1 MRIAGLQETSLF
13 PWCCQKW
20 WNPHLWSTTVHSR
33 NTASEQHPAVG
44 KHGQNRLL
52 SLGGTGK
59 FWKTEFL
66 SNQRILCLTLL
77 FSISGCFCVFSF
89 ALQLG
94 STIMLIYLSFGHQD
108 PLVKE
113 GRKNSADQSFLEWF
127 ALRLVRKD
135 RQDQNNIQVCK
146 CVTWCLRFW
155 IEIKLKLVSSGAFHQ
170 TLPIYERAQSRWSSK
185 NYEFALEE
193 KKGANIPARIQ
204 VLSKASILHHN
215 PRKRL
220 GTAWPRSDNC
230 CVLLVFWPTRRP
242 PALIILAYLSS
253 TRGTGLRKELHQL
266 SVSSSSSFQRSIR
279 TTGRHSC
286 WHSAYGAYTESI
298 S

>member
-1 MRIAGLQETSLF
+1 MLSKVVRLD
-13 PWCCQKW
+13 
-20 WNPHLWSTTVHSR
+20 PHLWSTTVHSR
-33 NTASEQHPAVG
+33 NSASEQHPAVG

-113 GRKNSADQSFLEWF
+113 GRKNYADQSFLEWF

-193 KKGANIPARIQ
+193 KKGANISARIQ
-204 VLSKASILHHN
+204 VLSKASICIITQERDWGQHD
-215 PRKRL
+215 P
-220 GTAWPRSDNC
+220 AQIIA
-230 CVLLVFWPTRRP
+230 VLLVFWPTNQ
-242 PALIILAYLSS
+242 ATSS
-253 TRGTGLRKELHQL
+253 PNHFGLPKLN
-266 SVSSSSSFQRSIR
+266 
-279 TTGRHSC
+279 
-286 WHSAYGAYTESI
+286 
-298 S
+298 

>member
-1 MRIAGLQETSLF
+1 MFFPLLCSLAR
-13 PWCCQKW
+13 PSCSSIYLLDIKI
-20 WNPHLWSTTVHSR
+20 LWSKR
-33 NTASEQHPAVG
+33 AE
-44 KHGQNRLL
+44 K
-52 SLGGTGK
+52 
-59 FWKTEFL
+59 
-66 SNQRILCLTLL
+66 ILQ
-77 FSISGCFCVFSF
+77 IRV
-89 ALQLG
+89 
-94 STIMLIYLSFGHQD
+94 
-108 PLVKE
+108 
-113 GRKNSADQSFLEWF
+113 LEWF